1 MNKVDK
7 VIGCTDK
14 VNTEEFVDDLVLVN
28 SPSVET
34 ATEFT
39 DAKVNEEYFRDVG
52 VSDSSDLS
60 VKISSEIDKEVVEVV
75 DFEGTIF
82 PSIKFKELQN
92 TSDSVILKLPND
104 EVVRLLKVSVEN
116 GEIILPDSVADK
128 IISSLSISQS
138 YWEKF

>member
-52 VSDSSDLS
+52 VSNRSDLS
-60 VKISSEIDKEVVEVV
+60 VKISSENDKKIVEVV
-75 DFEGTIF
+75 DSEGVVF
-82 PSIKFKELQN
+82 PSIKFKELQS
-92 TSDSVILKLPND
+92 TPDSVVLRLSDD

-116 GEIILPDSVADK
+116 GEIVLPDSVADK
-128 IISSLSISQS
+128 IINSLSIFQS